1 MSFLTEQ
8 VKADLLR
15 DIESFAETTDRFYK
29 KEVSIRDYKGYS
41 GGFGSFAER
50 GAGSGMFRMRLP
62 GGRIRHEHLG
72 FIADVIERYELPVI
86 HCTTGQSLQFHKL
99 DGKRIVALFKE
110 CHAKGIYSRGCG
122 GNYIHNITGPALSG
136 VHPAE
141 QFVVAPYVAI
151 MSEYILSQILYI
163 DLPNKFKT
171 AFVGDYETASHGRFK
186 DIGFLAKPEGRF
198 DVYAAGGIGAASA
211 QGVCVGRDV
220 APEDI
225 LYYMKAMLLMSSEEG
240 DRTSHTKGR
249 TRFILARLGEEAFV
263 ARYKEFLARV
273 QAEENLAFTLPV
285 EPKRGIAVASDANVQ
300 AASHDAAVLT
310 HPRIGAQ
317 KQAGLYYVSYHPV
330 GGTIPREVFLELLHY
345 LSNSEGTEI
354 RLTGEEG
361 LYIVNLTAEEAKT
374 VAAMTEDGARTR
386 FEASVSCIG
395 STVCQIGFQDSQ
407 GLLATCIR
415 RLREEGLSHEYLPK
429 IHISGCPSSCG
440 THQVGH
446 IGFHGAVKLVDKKP
460 VPGFTMFVGGS
471 EEHGRERFGKQ
482 LGVMAATDIP
492 EFFVA
497 LAKLLQDA
505 KLPYEAWI
513 GDHQEE
519 LEALAGKF
527 I

>member
-171 AFVGDYETASHGRFK
+171 AFVGDYETVSHGRFK

-198 DVYAAGGIGAASA
+198 DVYVAGGIGAASA

-249 TRFILARLGEEAFV
+249 TRFILARLGE
-263 ARYKEFLARV
+263 
-273 QAEENLAFTLPV
+273 
-285 EPKRGIAVASDANVQ
+285 
-300 AASHDAAVLT
+300 
-310 HPRIGAQ
+310 
-317 KQAGLYYVSYHPV
+317 
-330 GGTIPREVFLELLHY
+330 
-345 LSNSEGTEI
+345 
-354 RLTGEEG
+354 
-361 LYIVNLTAEEAKT
+361 
-374 VAAMTEDGARTR
+374 
-386 FEASVSCIG
+386 
-395 STVCQIGFQDSQ
+395 
-407 GLLATCIR
+407 
-415 RLREEGLSHEYLPK
+415 
-429 IHISGCPSSCG
+429 
-440 THQVGH
+440 
-446 IGFHGAVKLVDKKP
+446 
-460 VPGFTMFVGGS
+460 
-471 EEHGRERFGKQ
+471 
-482 LGVMAATDIP
+482 
-492 EFFVA
+492 
-497 LAKLLQDA
+497 
-505 KLPYEAWI
+505 
-513 GDHQEE
+513 
-519 LEALAGKF
+519 
-527 I
+527 